1 VPASREWGA
10 GQKQKGGPM
19 TRREVWLLI
28 ATYIALVVAVITAAA
43 VLGRLL

>member
-1 VPASREWGA
+1 
-10 GQKQKGGPM
+10 M

>member
-1 VPASREWGA
+1 
-10 GQKQKGGPM
+10 M
-19 TRREVWLLI
+19 TRREVRLLI

>member
-1 VPASREWGA
+1 
-10 GQKQKGGPM
+10 M
-19 TRREVWLLI
+19 TRREVWVLI